1 MYNIQFP
8 MSEYVKDPTSALGWR
23 TISHTPDRKLRD
35 TYDTNNPNADAMMED
50 RDVEIGDVE
59 PEEDE

>member
-1 MYNIQFP
+1 
-8 MSEYVKDPTSALGWR
+8 MSEYVKDPTSVLGWR
-23 TISHTPDRKLRD
+23 TISHTPDRKRRD